1 MALTVAQQ
9 AVLDAVEVVTEQQDI
24 GAEKVVRIPVQD
36 KNGNAG
42 WLCKRL
48 AGDADDAAVKA
59 AMVEL
64 VSKSVQVLDAN
75 EDGLKSKAIADVV
88 AAKLPTATAITNVT
102 SAVDKVVV
110 ADLAAVVEPVEEPL
124 AVK

>member
-42 WLCKRL
+42 YLSKRL

-64 VSKSVQVLDAN
+64 VSKGVQVLDVK
-75 EDGLKSKAIADVV
+75 EDGLKSKPVAEIA
-88 AAKLPTATAITNVT
+88 AAKLPTATAISNVT
-102 SAVDKVVV
+102 SAVDKLVE
-110 ADLAAVVEPVEEPL
+110 ADVEAV